1 MRIKQPEI
9 IYEDEAIIV
18 CRKEAGVAV
27 QTARAGQADMV
38 SLLKNYR
45 AKKKEE
51 SLYWT
56 DPSSGSTGGGC
67 DGVCQNTAGSGK
79 TICAGQQSQHGKEYL
94 AVTTGMPEPQKG
106 ELRDWLLRDGKV
118 NTSAVVT
125 EGTPQAKEAVLD
137 YEVEQV
143 SENGQQALVH
153 IWLHTG
159 RHHQIR
165 VQFAHAGYPLVGDT
179 KYGKTEQNSRY
190 CPVALCSCRIGF
202 VHPVTKKKME
212 FVIEPKGKAFS
223 RVAKHTKNV

>member
-27 QTARAGQADMV
+27 QTARAGQADVV

-51 SLYWT
+51 PYIGLIHRLDQPVEGVMVFAKTPQATAKLSAQV
-56 DPSSGSTGGGC
+56 SSRSME
-67 DGVCQNTAGSGK
+67 
-79 TICAGQQSQHGKEYL
+79 KEYL
-94 AVTTGMPEPQKG
+94 AVTTGVPEPQKG
-106 ELRDWLLRDGKV
+106 ELRDWLLRDGKT
-118 NTSAVVT
+118 NTSAVVAR
-125 EGTPQAKEAVLD
+125 GTSQAKEAVLD

-143 SENGQQALVH
+143 LEDGQQALVH

-165 VQFAHAGYPLVGDT
+165 VQMSHHGWPLVGDR
-179 KYGKTEQNSRY
+179 KYGRKNESLPGMRSI
-190 CPVALCSCRIGF
+190 PLALCSYRLEF
-202 VHPVTKKKME
+202 LHPTSKKKMQ
-212 FVIEPKGKAFS
+212 FQITPKGQAFHLFS
-223 RVAKHTKNV
+223 DL

>member
-27 QTARAGQADMV
+27 QTARAGQADVV

-51 SLYWT
+51 PYIGLIHRLDQPVEGVMVFAKTPQATAKLSAQV
-56 DPSSGSTGGGC
+56 SSRSME
-67 DGVCQNTAGSGK
+67 
-79 TICAGQQSQHGKEYL
+79 KEYL
-94 AVTTGMPEPQKG
+94 AVTTGVPEPQKG
-106 ELRDWLLRDGKV
+106 ELRDWLLRDGKT
-118 NTSAVVT
+118 NTSAVVAR
-125 EGTPQAKEAVLD
+125 GTSQAKEAVLD

-143 SENGQQALVH
+143 LEDAQQALVH

-179 KYGKTEQNSRY
+179 KYGKPEQVLSGGAVFLPDRISTSCDKEKNGICDRTEGESIFGGCKRY
-190 CPVALCSCRIGF
+190 QKRI
-202 VHPVTKKKME
+202 
-212 FVIEPKGKAFS
+212 I
-223 RVAKHTKNV
+223 

>member
-27 QTARAGQADMV
+27 QTARAGQADVV

-51 SLYWT
+51 PYIGLIHRLDQPVEGVMVFAKTPQATAKLSAQV
-56 DPSSGSTGGGC
+56 SSRSME
-67 DGVCQNTAGSGK
+67 
-79 TICAGQQSQHGKEYL
+79 KEYL
-94 AVTTGMPEPQKG
+94 AVTTGVPEPQKG
-106 ELRDWLLRDGKV
+106 ELRDWLLRDGKT
-118 NTSAVVT
+118 NTSAVVAR
-125 EGTPQAKEAVLD
+125 GISQAKEAVLD

-143 SENGQQALVH
+143 LEDAQQALVH

-179 KYGKTEQNSRY
+179 KYGKPEQGGRY

-202 VHPVTKKKME
+202 LHPVTKKKME
-212 FVIEPKGKAFS
+212 FVIEPKGTAFS
-223 RVAKHTKNV
+223 GVAKDTKNV

>member
-51 SLYWT
+51 PYIGLIHRL
-56 DPSSGSTGGGC
+56 DQPVE
-67 DGVCQNTAGSGK
+67 GVMVFAK
-79 TICAGQQSQHGKEYL
+79 TPQAAAKLSAQVNSRSMEKEYL
-94 AVTTGMPEPQKG
+94 AATTGMPEPQKG

-179 KYGKTEQNSRY
+179 KYGKTDQNSRY

>member
-27 QTARAGQADMV
+27 QTARAGQADVV

-51 SLYWT
+51 LYIGLIHRLDQPVEGVMVFAKT
-56 DPSSGSTGGGC
+56 PQATAKLSAQVSSRSME
-67 DGVCQNTAGSGK
+67 
-79 TICAGQQSQHGKEYL
+79 KEYL
-94 AVTTGMPEPQKG
+94 AVTTGVPEPQKG
-106 ELRDWLLRDGKV
+106 ELRDWLLRDGKT
-118 NTSAVVT
+118 NTSAVVAR
-125 EGTPQAKEAVLD
+125 GTSQAKEAVLD

-143 SENGQQALVH
+143 LEDGQQALVH

-179 KYGKTEQNSRY
+179 KYGKPEQGGGY

-202 VHPVTKKKME
+202 LHPVTKKKME

-223 RVAKHTKNV
+223 GVAKDTKNV

>member
-27 QTARAGQADMV
+27 QTARAGQADVV

-51 SLYWT
+51 PYIGLIHRLDQPVEGVMVFAKTQQAAAKLSAQV
-56 DPSSGSTGGGC
+56 SSRSME
-67 DGVCQNTAGSGK
+67 
-79 TICAGQQSQHGKEYL
+79 KEYL
-94 AVTTGMPEPQKG
+94 AVTTGVPKPQKG
-106 ELRDWLLRDGKV
+106 ELRDWLLRDGKT
-118 NTSAVVT
+118 NTSAVVDK
-125 EGTPQAKEAVLD
+125 GTPQAKEAVLD

-179 KYGKTEQNSRY
+179 KYGKSEQNSRY

-223 RVAKHTKNV
+223 GVAKPTQNV

>member
-1 MRIKQPEI
+1 MVFAKTP
-9 IYEDEAIIV
+9 
-18 CRKEAGVAV
+18 
-27 QTARAGQADMV
+27 QAAAKLSAQV
-38 SLLKNYR
+38 SSR
-45 AKKKEE
+45 SME
-51 SLYWT
+51 
-56 DPSSGSTGGGC
+56 
-67 DGVCQNTAGSGK
+67 
-79 TICAGQQSQHGKEYL
+79 KEYL

-179 KYGKTEQNSRY
+179 KYGKTDQNSRY

>member
-27 QTARAGQADMV
+27 QTARAGQAGCGKSV
-38 SLLKNYR
+38 KELSCKKEGRTVYR
-45 AKKKEE
+45 A
-51 SLYWT
+51 
-56 DPSSGSTGGGC
+56 DPSPGSTGGGR
-67 DGVCQNTAGSGK
+67 DGVCENAAGDSK
-79 TICAGQQSQHGKEYL
+79 TVCAGQQSQHGKRISGGDNRCAGATKRRTSGL
-94 AVTTGMPEPQKG
+94 AAA
-106 ELRDWLLRDGKV
+106 DGKT
-118 NTSAVVT
+118 NTSAVVAR
-125 EGTPQAKEAVLD
+125 GTSQAKEAVLD

-143 SENGQQALVH
+143 LEDGQQALVH

-179 KYGKTEQNSRY
+179 KYGKPEQGGRY

-202 VHPVTKKKME
+202 LHPVTKKKME

-223 RVAKHTKNV
+223 GVAKDTKNV

>member
-27 QTARAGQADMV
+27 QTARAGQADVV

-51 SLYWT
+51 PYIGLIHRLDQPVEGVMVFAKTPQATAKLSAQV
-56 DPSSGSTGGGC
+56 SSRSME
-67 DGVCQNTAGSGK
+67 
-79 TICAGQQSQHGKEYL
+79 KEYL
-94 AVTTGMPEPQKG
+94 AVTTGVPEPQKG
-106 ELRDWLLRDGKV
+106 ELRDWLLRDGKT
-118 NTSAVVT
+118 NTSAVVAR
-125 EGTPQAKEAVLD
+125 GTSQAKEAVLD

-143 SENGQQALVH
+143 LEDGQQALVH

-165 VQFAHAGYPLVGDT
+165 VQLHMRDIRWWVTQSMESQSRAVGIVRWRCVPAGSDFYIL
-179 KYGKTEQNSRY
+179 
-190 CPVALCSCRIGF
+190 
-202 VHPVTKKKME
+202 
-212 FVIEPKGKAFS
+212 
-223 RVAKHTKNV
+223 